1 MSFSIFTMMKKLLK
15 KVIIIPIAV
24 VLSLIVVTII
34 IDKIILPWYVSAPE
48 NPVPN
53 VVGMQKNDAIKILT
67 DAKLNPILGE
77 PRYDMHFPKD
87 HIIFQKPDAGS
98 IVKENR
104 RVYLFIS
111 GGEPLIKVPTLV
123 GKTYRDAKVTIE
135 RLGLVVGNTQE
146 IRSEFPSDIIV
157 EQYPL
162 EGVNIAKGES
172 VNLKISIGPKI
183 GMLRV
188 PNILAK
194 SLSNAENILRRNSL
208 RIGRITYLESPSL
221 LPNTIVDQYPS
232 EDKLVS
238 IGDSVDVV
246 VTK

>member
-1 MSFSIFTMMKKLLK
+1 MPLA
-15 KVIIIPIAV
+15 IIAA
-24 VLSLIVVTII
+24 LIVLVLIV
-34 IDKIILPWYVSAPE
+34 DNVILPWYVSAPE
-48 NPVPN
+48 NAIPN
-53 VVGMQKNDAIKILT
+53 VVGMQKDEAIKILK
-67 DAKLNPILGE
+67 DSKLNPILGE
-77 PRYDMHFPKD
+77 PRYDMRFPKD
-87 HIIFQKPDAGS
+87 HIIFQKPDAGV

-111 GGEPLIKVPTLV
+111 GGEPLIKIPTLV

-135 RLGLVVGNTQE
+135 RLGLIVGETE
-146 IRSEFPSDIIV
+146 DVRSEFRANTVVSQEP
-157 EQYPL
+157 P
-162 EGVNIAKGES
+162 EGENIAKGSEI
-172 VNLKISIGPKI
+172 NLKISIGPRI
-183 GMLRV
+183 GMIRV

-194 SLSNAENILRRNSL
+194 SLRTAETILRRNSL
-208 RIGRITYLESPSL
+208 RIGKINYLESPSL